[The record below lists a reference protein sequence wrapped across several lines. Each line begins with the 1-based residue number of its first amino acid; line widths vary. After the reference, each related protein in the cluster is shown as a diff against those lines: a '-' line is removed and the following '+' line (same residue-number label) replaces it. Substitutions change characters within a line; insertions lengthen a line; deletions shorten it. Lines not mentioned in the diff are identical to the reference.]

1 MKNLDIIIPLFN
13 EEDNILELVNSLNTV
28 KDQLK
33 DKLYVSFIFV
43 NDGSTDE
50 SQEILKKISWEQ
62 KHVKVLSLSK
72 NFGYQLAVTAGLDN
86 SSADYVCIMDS
97 DMQDP
102 PSLISDMYNKALEG
116 FDIIYGKF
124 LQSEN
129 DSFLVKSLKDSFNWL
144 IKKSLNTEMYLH
156 DDFIF
161 LSKDVVDTLK
171 LMPEKHR
178 FLREMIGWSG
188 YKSTV
193 ISFDRDEFYTK
204 NSKYS
209 LWRLYLFFIRSVLSY
224 STRPLKLIYILA
236 VLLAFM
242 SLVSFFKLNMLSST
256 ILFVGAVQVFAT
268 GLVSSYIGRIFEQ
281 VKGRPIYLIKDKF
294 NF

>member
-13 EEDNILELVNSLNTV
+13 EEDNIFELVNSLNTV
-28 KDQLK
+28 RDQLK
-33 DKLYVSFIFV
+33 EKLYVNFIFV

-50 SQEILKKISWEQ
+50 SLEILKKISWEQ
-62 KHVKVLSLSK
+62 KHVKVISLSK

-86 SSADYVCIMDS
+86 SVADYVCIMDS

-188 YKSTV
+188 YKSTI

-209 LWRLYLFFIRSVLSY
+209 LLKLYLLFIRSILSS

-236 VLLAFM
+236 VLLAVM
-242 SLVSFFKLNMLSST
+242 SLTSFFKLNILSST
-256 ILFVGAVQVFAT
+256 ILFVGAIQVFAL
-268 GLVSSYIGRIFEQ
+268 GLISSYIGRIFEQ
-281 VKGRPIYLIKDKF
+281 VKDRPIYLVKDKF